1 MRLIKMYAWEESFLS
16 RILEIR
22 SQEIKELFKPS
33 MLMSCTL
40 TVSPSISILA
50 GFGTTMVM
58 TLAGVELSTTQA
70 FTVMS
75 VFSALQVCLQSQQM
89 ELKFI
94 LLQFSISTL
103 PWAIRQVAEANVGF
117 RRLQQFLGIQ
127 QFSSRQ
133 EENSISF
140 LTFRASRIQKSYK
153 IFQFGKSKPV
163 CGDERHLLQLGSSER
178 KGDKEK
184 GKKEGG

>member
-1 MRLIKMYAWEESFLS
+1 MSITDKRVTSMKEIIDSMRLIKMYAWEESFLS

-22 SQEIKELFKPS
+22 SKEIKELFKPS

-75 VFSALQVCLQSQQM
+75 VFSALQVCLQLAELLAPTGALEEGILRVRETVHPCVRLCVTFLKRRWKRRSR
-89 ELKFI
+89 ELKK
-94 LLQFSISTL
+94 
-103 PWAIRQVAEANVGF
+103 E
-117 RRLQQFLGIQ
+117 
-127 QFSSRQ
+127 SRCKQ
-133 EENSISF
+133 
-140 LTFRASRIQKSYK
+140 ASK
-153 IFQFGKSKPV
+153 
-163 CGDERHLLQLGSSER
+163 
-178 KGDKEK
+178 
-184 GKKEGG
+184 

>member
-1 MRLIKMYAWEESFLS
+1 MSITDKRVTSMKEIIDSMRLIKMYAWEESFLS

-22 SQEIKELFKPS
+22 SNEIKELFKPS

-75 VFSALQVCLQSQQM
+75 VFSALQVCLQLA
-89 ELKFI
+89 ELF
-94 LLQFSISTL
+94 
-103 PWAIRQVAEANVGF
+103 E
-117 RRLQQFLGIQ
+117 
-127 QFSSRQ
+127 
-133 EENSISF
+133 
-140 LTFRASRIQKSYK
+140 
-153 IFQFGKSKPV
+153 
-163 CGDERHLLQLGSSER
+163 
-178 KGDKEK
+178 
-184 GKKEGG
+184 